1 LEGGVAGKRGGGL
14 GHGNNPGGA
23 ADPHATAGSLKVD
36 PEAVPA
42 LRRAFAD
49 ALSKVEEQ
57 LRLAN
62 QELRVTPWAKDPVSQ
77 DAAARFNERS
87 VDTAASA
94 LDSLRAYRDRL
105 NVAVANLDKTAE
117 QYSAVDKGGASG
129 VNKNGDGG

>member
-1 LEGGVAGKRGGGL
+1 LEGGVAGKLGGGH
-14 GHGNNPGGA
+14 GHGNNHGGA
-23 ADPHATAGSLKVD
+23 AGPDASAGSLKVD

-77 DAAARFNERS
+77 DAALRFNERS

-94 LDSLRAYRDRL
+94 LDTLRAYRDRL

-117 QYSAVDKGGASG
+117 QYDAVDKGGERG
-129 VNKNGDGG
+129 VTKNGG

>member
-1 LEGGVAGKRGGGL
+1 MAGKRGGGL
-14 GHGNNPGGA
+14 GHGNNHGGV
-23 ADPHATAGSLKVD
+23 ADPHVSTDSLKVD

-49 ALSKVEEQ
+49 ALSKIEEQ

-94 LDSLRAYRDRL
+94 LDTLRAYRDRL

-117 QYSAVDKGGASG
+117 QYSAVDKGGERS
-129 VNKNGDGG
+129 VTKNGG

>member
-14 GHGNNPGGA
+14 GHGNNHGGA
-23 ADPHATAGSLKVD
+23 EPHASADSLKVD
-36 PEAVPA
+36 PEAVPG
-42 LRRAFAD
+42 LRRVFAD

-77 DAAARFNERS
+77 DAAVRFNERS
-87 VDTAASA
+87 VDTTESA

-117 QYSAVDKGGASG
+117 QYSAVDNGGERG
-129 VNKNGDGG
+129 VIKNGDGG

>member
-1 LEGGVAGKRGGGL
+1 VAGKRGGG
-14 GHGNNPGGA
+14 HGNDQGNAGPVA
-23 ADPHATAGSLKVD
+23 SADGLKVD

-42 LRRAFAD
+42 LRRVFAD
-49 ALSKVEEQ
+49 ALFKVEEQ

-77 DAAARFNERS
+77 DAAVRFNERS

-94 LDSLRAYRDRL
+94 LDTLRAYRDRL

-117 QYSAVDKGGASG
+117 QYSAVDKGGASS
-129 VNKNGDGG
+129 VTKNGDGG